1 MNYLQKSHYE
11 IRIDEEINRFYP
23 EISNNIE
30 IIPDIPEEKAI
41 LILNQLLAYACDAQ
55 NVILICHA
63 KELIKK
69 IPAEWFR
76 NNVRKAVELRTGN
89 CWILHLNDPYVYG
102 TLKSFLNEMNCI
114 DQMPE

>member
-1 MNYLQKSHYE
+1 M
-11 IRIDEEINRFYP
+11 
-23 EISNNIE
+23 
-30 IIPDIPEEKAI
+30 
-41 LILNQLLAYACDAQ
+41 
-55 NVILICHA
+55 
-63 KELIKK
+63 IKK

-89 CWILHLNDPYVYG
+89 CWILDLNDPYVYG

>member
-1 MNYLQKSHYE
+1 MKKSHYE

-23 EISNNIE
+23 EISKNIE
-30 IIPDIPEEKAI
+30 IIPNIPEEKAV

-55 NVILICHA
+55 NVILIWYA

-69 IPAEWFR
+69 MPAEWFR
-76 NNVRKAVELRTGN
+76 NNVRKAVELRNGD
-89 CWILHLNDPYVYG
+89 CWILYLNDPYVYG
-102 TLKSFLNEMNCI
+102 SLKDFLNEMNCT